1 MYKAN
6 KENILM
12 MLMFIINEELKNFH
26 NNEIDNRYSKVGEG
40 FVIGDDLKKNKIAE
54 RIVYWNSFTK
64 KSFDYI
70 LNTPSKEVLK
80 TRLKLF
86 KKTPDCTDVMYEQIV
101 EALRQYL
108 EVCNLGSSEA
118 FIDLVNAT
126 PSNKDLTFDWLKGN
140 SQLEALFIKLK
151 HYGLIAGN
159 SSLKSFENAFDGGL
173 LSDVQQ
179 INFVATKSLSI
190 YLFDKLNEEKFIRYT
205 SKPNKVIETITGIK
219 NIAQTRDKYQ
229 NSKTGLPK
237 GHKDVN
243 FILSIIK

>member
-1 MYKAN
+1 MYKVK

-26 NNEIDNRYSKVGEG
+26 NNEIDEKYSKGEEG
-40 FVIGDDLKKNKIAE
+40 FIVGDDLKKNRIAE

-64 KSFDYI
+64 KSFNYI
-70 LNTPSKEVLK
+70 SSTPSREVLK

-86 KKTPDCTDVMYEQIV
+86 KHTPDCTNVMYEQIV
-101 EALRQYL
+101 EALGQYL
-108 EVCNLGSSEA
+108 EVCNLGNSEA
-118 FIDLVNAT
+118 FIELINTT
-126 PSNKDLTFDWLKGN
+126 PSNKDLTFEWLKEN
-140 SQLEALFIKLK
+140 SQLELLFDNLK
-151 HYGLIAGN
+151 AYGFIEG
-159 SSLKSFENAFDGGL
+159 SSPLKSFKNAFGGGL

-179 INFVATKSLSI
+179 INFMATNSLTI

-205 SKPNKVIETITGIK
+205 AKPNKVIETITGIK
-219 NIAQTRDKYQ
+219 NIAQTRDKFH

-243 FILSIIK
+243 LILHNIK